1 MADKGRENRQEILDK
16 KRTNLVSRI
25 TRKSR
30 KIDILL
36 YSHQNHV
43 TANKE
48 IAQLSDKFK
57 LIEAINQE
65 IIELDDNYTEE
76 LWLTDINQKL
86 FSFKH
91 KFHNWLRE
99 GDEIQITEKS
109 HFYHVSD
116 LRAPSHHPDHQV
128 PNHRGYLL
136 KREPSK
142 SRYDL

>member
-16 KRTNLVSRI
+16 KRTNLLSRI
-25 TRKSR
+25 TRKSS

-48 IAQLSDKFK
+48 LAQRTDKFK

-65 IIELDDNYTEE
+65 IIELNDNYTEE
-76 LWLTDINQKL
+76 LWFTDINEKL

-99 GDEIQITEKS
+99 GDDIQIIEKS

-116 LRAPSHHPDHQV
+116 LRAPSNHPDHQV

-142 SRYDL
+142 GRYDL

>member
-57 LIEAINQE
+57 LIEAISQE

-116 LRAPSHHPDHQV
+116 LRAPSHHPDHKV

>member
-25 TRKSR
+25 TRKSS

-76 LWLTDINQKL
+76 LWLTDINEKL

-109 HFYHVSD
+109 HFY
-116 LRAPSHHPDHQV
+116 QV